1 MATMIKRAEKSQKN
15 FEVGDSIKWS
25 IRSHDG
31 RSYETTYYKGTI
43 TKVNMINLIV
53 EDEQGN
59 AWKVSKS
66 EVEL

>member
-31 RSYETTYYKGTI
+31 RSYETTYYKGEVI
-43 TKVNMINLIV
+43 KVHKVNLIV
-53 EDEQGN
+53 QDQQAN
-59 AWKVSKS
+59 FWRVSKD
-66 EVEL
+66 EAEI